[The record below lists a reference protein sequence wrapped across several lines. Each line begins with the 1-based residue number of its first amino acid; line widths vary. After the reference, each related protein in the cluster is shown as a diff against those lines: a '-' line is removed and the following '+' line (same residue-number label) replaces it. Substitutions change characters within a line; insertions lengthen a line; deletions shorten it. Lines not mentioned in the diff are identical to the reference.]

1 MRWLFSRKCLKK
13 EGSLETGEGS
23 ASLNKKIKNRNTDS
37 YRDVIILALGIEAK
51 ILFEAF
57 ADKKIAA
64 KSPPVFSTGTPNIF

>member
-1 MRWLFSRKCLKK
+1 
-13 EGSLETGEGS
+13 
-23 ASLNKKIKNRNTDS
+23 LNKKIKNRNPDS
-37 YRDVIILALGIEAK
+37 YRDVILLALGIEAK